1 MHTVT
6 YPITMFIVAV
16 LVVIGIGVGVLAG
29 YLDSGVHHLS
39 RP

>member
-1 MHTVT
+1 
-6 YPITMFIVAV
+6 V